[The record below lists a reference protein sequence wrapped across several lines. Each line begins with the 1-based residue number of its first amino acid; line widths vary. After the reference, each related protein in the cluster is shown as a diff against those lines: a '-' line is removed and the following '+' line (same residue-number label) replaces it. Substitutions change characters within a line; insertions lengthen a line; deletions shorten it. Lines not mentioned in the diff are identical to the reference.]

1 MPQSSAFETVSPH
14 ITLAVKDLN
23 INTLDVFKRLN
34 IKAAA
39 FYTTLILIRQDHKT
53 TRNKNPPKRRCF
65 HHKITIS

>member
-14 ITLAVKDLN
+14 FTLAVKDLN

-53 TRNKNPPKRRCF
+53 TRKKKPPRRRCF